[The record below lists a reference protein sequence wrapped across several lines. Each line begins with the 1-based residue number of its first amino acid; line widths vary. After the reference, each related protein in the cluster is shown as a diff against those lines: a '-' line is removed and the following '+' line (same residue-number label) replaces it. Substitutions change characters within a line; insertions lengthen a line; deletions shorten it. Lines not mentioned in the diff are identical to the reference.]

1 MREFPQE
8 EVMRIAETEPVV
20 RLPIVVVCTLVLACL
35 SCQAPPEPELSR
47 SGEPSEVSM
56 VARSDEGAVIAAHRE
71 WIRAFQDGDVDAAL
85 ALLVPNDR
93 LLIFHPYLENRFGGH
108 EETREGLTRMMGRLK
123 DLEWTEVHQTLDMQG
138 NVAWFTSQIL
148 IKASGLEPP
157 FVGRGTEIWIRHKGD
172 WRLSHGHWSEH
183 ARLAG
188 TRQDG

>member
-8 EVMRIAETEPVV
+8 EVMRIAESKPVV
-20 RLPIVVVCTLVLACL
+20 RLPIVVCALVVASL
-35 SCQAPPEPELSR
+35 SCQTAPEPEANR

-71 WIRAFQDGDVDAAL
+71 LIRAFQEGDTDAAL
-85 ALLVPNDR
+85 ELLVPNDS
-93 LLIFHPYLENRFGGH
+93 LLIFHPFLENRFGGY
-108 EETREGLTRMMGRLK
+108 EETREGLTRMMGRVK
-123 DLEWTEVHQTLDMQG
+123 ELEWTEVHQSLDMEG

-148 IKASGLEPP
+148 VKAPGLEPP
-157 FVGRGTEIWIRHKGD
+157 FVGRGTEIWIRHHGN